1 MLAEKILNQTK
12 HIEESLINIRHHLH
26 ATPEIGFHLTHTKEF
41 VKEELKKMGYSPTDC
56 GKSGLTALV
65 GGKKPGK
72 VFLLRADM
80 DALPIKEETNLS
92 YSSLNDNMHACGHDM
107 HTTML
112 LGAARLLKEH
122 EHEIEGTIK
131 LMFQPAE
138 ELLEG
143 SKDMIDHGILDNPS
157 VDAALMM
164 HVMTGVPLPT
174 GTIVACDGGVSA
186 PAADYFTIQIQ
197 GKGCHGST
205 PNKGIDPITIAAH
218 IIIALQEITAREL
231 FLFDPA
237 VLTIGTIHA
246 GTVEN
251 VIPDTASLGGTLRA
265 YDESTRAYIKKRICE
280 ISSGIATSFRATATV
295 QFTSGC
301 PVLINESNLAQCTLS
316 FVRELLG
323 TDKAF
328 SASQL
333 NAMSDNGSASK
344 SSGSEDFAYVSQKV
358 PSIML
363 AIAAGEPQ
371 KGFKYPLHH
380 PKVMFDDDVLCI
392 GSAVYAYTALRWLQ
406 EHK

>member
-1 MLAEKILNQTK
+1 MLAKQLLTQAEQIEKD
-12 HIEESLINIRHHLH
+12 LIDIRHHLH
-26 ATPEIGFHLTHTKEF
+26 ANPETGFDLTYTKAF
-41 VKEELKKMGYSPTDC
+41 VKDQLQKMGYTPTDC

-72 VFLLRADM
+72 VFLIRADM

-92 YSSLNDNMHACGHDM
+92 YAASNNSMHACGHDM
-107 HTTML
+107 HTSML

-122 EHEIEGTIK
+122 EDEIEGTIK

-143 SKDMIDHGILDNPS
+143 AKDMLEHHVLENPS
-157 VDAALMM
+157 VNAALMM
-164 HVMTGVPLPT
+164 HVMTGVPLQT
-174 GTIVACDGGVSA
+174 GTIVTCDGGISA

-205 PNKGIDPITIAAH
+205 PNKGIDPISIAAH
-218 IIIALQEITAREL
+218 IIIALQEISSREL

-246 GTVEN
+246 GIAEN

-265 YDESTRAYIKKRICE
+265 YDEKTRTYIKKRICD

-295 QFTSGC
+295 NFTSGC
-301 PVLINESNLAQCTLS
+301 PVLQNESNLAHDSLS
-316 FVRELLG
+316 YAHELLG
-323 TDKAF
+323 SDKVF

-333 NAMSDNGSASK
+333 NSMSDNGAASK
-344 SSGSEDFAYVSQKV
+344 SSGSEDFAYISQEV

-371 KGFKYPLHH
+371 KGYEYPLHH
-380 PKVMFDDDVLCI
+380 PKVKFDDNALCI
-392 GSAVYAYTALRWLQ
+392 GSVVYAYLALRWLQ
-406 EHK
+406 DHK

>member
-26 ATPEIGFHLTHTKEF
+26 ATPEIGFQLTHTKKF

-205 PNKGIDPITIAAH
+205 PNKGIDPISVAAH

-301 PVLINESNLAQCTLS
+301 PVLINESSLAQCTLS

-392 GSAVYAYTALRWLQ
+392 GSGVYAYTALRWLQ
-406 EHK
+406 KHK